1 MTLFIPPLTSL
12 CYYSTK
18 SPYNAHIPVGGI
30 DEDYSIMP
38 FALTIGEQRHAHD
51 ICTEVFT
58 KGSLG
63 QTLPRI
69 PYPPSSTLQHG
80 PLPATQPA
88 KEMSKRT
95 GAHAPDISN
104 SLRHTIERFTTVSRV
119 LYGV

>member
-69 PYPPSSTLQHG
+69 PYPSLVNIAAWSTPSAS
-80 PLPATQPA
+80 A
-88 KEMSKRT
+88 SKGNEQTHWRT
-95 GAHAPDISN
+95 RT
-104 SLRHTIERFTTVSRV
+104 RHIKLTTS
-119 LYGV
+119 YD